1 MHALDIYD
9 LVVVIMTSFS
19 SVEQC
24 VHQFKCD
31 LCDTDSIA
39 CTTRHLHQRI
49 EEQRSLAVTENSD
62 RLVMD

>member
-1 MHALDIYD
+1 MHALDIHD

-19 SVEQC
+19 SVEQYFY
-24 VHQFKCD
+24 QFKCD